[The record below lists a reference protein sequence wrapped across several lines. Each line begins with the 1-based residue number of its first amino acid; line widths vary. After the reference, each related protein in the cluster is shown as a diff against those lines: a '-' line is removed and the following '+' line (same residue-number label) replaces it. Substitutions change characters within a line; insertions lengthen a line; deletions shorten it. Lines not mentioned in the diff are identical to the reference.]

1 MITLTKYEDQYS
13 RDKYEYEVLEREKIE
28 EIIDNLDRYEVS
40 RKLTEEAVKHSGEP
54 AHAFAEITI
63 EDGSIVYQA
72 QMNNQKSKEPNLW
85 IRLMD
90 FGDVQRLGD
99 VPKDY
104 ILYPEEIDEIH
115 KLMDKDI
122 HGDSALSY
130 GEAYEKVVE
139 DNNIDIDERI
149 KEYYLDY
156 YAPNLEFNNDIKER
170 LDVVYTND

>member
-1 MITLTKYEDQYS
+1 MITLIKYENQYS
-13 RDKYEYEVLEREKIE
+13 RNKYEYEVLEKEKIE
-28 EIIDNLDRYEVS
+28 KIIDNLDRHEVS
-40 RKLTEEAVKHSGEP
+40 RKLTEKALEYSGLS
-54 AHAFAEITI
+54 AYAFAEMNIK
-63 EDGSIVYQA
+63 DGNIVYQA
-72 QMNNQKSKEPNLW
+72 QMNNEKSMEPNLW

-90 FGDVQRLGD
+90 FGDVQRLDD

-130 GEAYEKVVE
+130 REAYEKVVE

-156 YAPNLEFNNDIKER
+156 CAPNLEFNNDIKES
-170 LDVVYTND
+170 LDAIYLND